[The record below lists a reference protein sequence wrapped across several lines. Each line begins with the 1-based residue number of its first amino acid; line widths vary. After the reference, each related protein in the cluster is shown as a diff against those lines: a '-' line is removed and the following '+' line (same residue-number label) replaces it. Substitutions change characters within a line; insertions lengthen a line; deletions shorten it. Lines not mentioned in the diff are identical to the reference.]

1 MMMNPTYRVTPD
13 NGYDEDTT
21 EDASKDAAEAPEY
34 VAEDAAKDAAKDVED
49 KDAAEDESVPILDTD
64 LSSYDDQTNILGT
77 GGRSSILR
85 DHVDH
90 EDQDCPQPFDE
101 RALTPLHLPSIWD
114 HLGRHRAQLHEFL
127 HSTREKILDC
137 LFVQVLRMKRYLEE
151 QC

>member
-1 MMMNPTYRVTPD
+1 M
-13 NGYDEDTT
+13 E
-21 EDASKDAAEAPEY
+21 
-34 VAEDAAKDAAKDVED
+34 
-49 KDAAEDESVPILDTD
+49 TD
-64 LSSYDDQTNILGT
+64 LPSYDDQINIPGT
-77 GGRSSILR
+77 EGRNSILR

-114 HLGRHRAQLHEFL
+114 PPGRHGAQLHGFL

-151 QC
+151 QCRLNLIPKYEVLLEGLS